1 MSALDALKPVL
12 AQWTTRYR
20 RSPLPAFL
28 AWWKGELVGLLPE
41 KWQAWL
47 QDRREVWLASIDGQQ
62 LVLQRQGDPGP
73 IASFDLAGDTDN
85 LRAELQRVM
94 GRGPTPDRLTFLTL
108 PQSEVLLRR
117 LPFPAAV
124 EQNLRQVLSFE
135 MDRQTPFRA
144 EQVHFDY
151 HADLDD
157 TGRQLQVDLAL
168 VPRPVLDSLL
178 ERARAIGLE
187 LDGADVLAAGEL
199 PQRQGFNFL
208 PEPMRAR
215 RSNPQRRL
223 NLILAGASVFLLF
236 LVMQQSLA
244 NRAQSLETLRERVED
259 ARSQAHAVVALRGQ
273 LNTAVEGAGYLN
285 DKKRDAPSVLRVLG
299 DLSARLPDDTWLE
312 RLTFRQGNVEMVGQS
327 GEATKLIA
335 LLQDSGTLASPAFA
349 GQISPDAR
357 TRKER
362 FNLNARYDFRS
373 DAPLLP
379 QSHQAAED
387 EAVQAKLAAQETAA
401 ANGQPG
407 TAVDGDVDGA
417 ASTDDTAGAS
427 DSSDPATDA
436 NNTDNTDTGTDDQ
449 SSDPGP
455 DNESTDDQEGDDAD
469 AAGTR

>member
-28 AWWKGELVGLLPE
+28 AWWRSELIGCLPE
-41 KWQAWL
+41 KWRAWL

-62 LVLQRQGDPGP
+62 LVLQRQGQPEP
-73 IASFDLAGDTDN
+73 IASFDLSADTDS
-85 LRAELQRVM
+85 LRADLQRLL
-94 GRGPTPDRLTFLTL
+94 GRGPTPDRLTILTL
-108 PQSEVLLRR
+108 PQADVLLRR

-144 EQVHFDY
+144 EQVHFDF

-157 TGRQLQVDLAL
+157 SGRQLQVDLAL
-168 VPRPVLDSLL
+168 VPRPVLDNLL
-178 ERARAIGLE
+178 ERARGLGLE
-187 LDGADVLAAGEL
+187 LDGVDVLAAAEL
-199 PQRQGFNFL
+199 PQRKGFNFL
-208 PEPMRAR
+208 PETMRSR

-223 NLILAGASVFLLF
+223 NLILGAASVILLF

-244 NRAQSLETLRERVED
+244 NRAQSLDTLRERVEE

-285 DKKRDAPSVLRVLG
+285 EKKRDAPSVLRVLG

-327 GEATKLIA
+327 GEATKLIS

-362 FNLNARYDFRS
+362 FNLNTRYEFRP
-373 DAPLLP
+373 DVPLLP
-379 QSHQAAED
+379 QPSEAVEAAEAPAANDANADDLDSDIAIKTGQAAQGSD
-387 EAVQAKLAAQETAA
+387 ADTDAADPAVTDDSPASDDAGA
-401 ANGQPG
+401 
-407 TAVDGDVDGA
+407 DGDAD
-417 ASTDDTAGAS
+417 
-427 DSSDPATDA
+427 TDA
-436 NNTDNTDTGTDDQ
+436 GVDNGND
-449 SSDPGP
+449 
-455 DNESTDDQEGDDAD
+455 EEGA
-469 AAGTR
+469 

>member
-12 AQWTTRYR
+12 AQWATRYR
-20 RSPLPAFL
+20 RSPVPAFL
-28 AWWKGELVGLLPE
+28 AWWKGELVGCLPE
-41 KWQAWL
+41 TWQAWL

-62 LVLQRQGDPGP
+62 LVLRRQGGTEP
-73 IASFDLAGDTDN
+73 IAGLDLAGDADH
-85 LRAELQRVM
+85 LRAELQRLL
-94 GRGPTPDRLTFLTL
+94 GRGPTPDRLVFLTL
-108 PQSEVLLRR
+108 PRSEVLVRR
-117 LPFPAAV
+117 LQFPAAV

-144 EQVHFDY
+144 EQVHFDF
-151 HADLDD
+151 HAEPDD
-157 TGRQLQVDLAL
+157 SGRQLQVDLAL
-168 VPRPVLDSLL
+168 VPRPALDGQL

-187 LDGADVLAAGEL
+187 LDGVDVLADDSR
-199 PQRQGFNFL
+199 PRRMGFNFL

-223 NLILAGASVFLLF
+223 NLILGASAVFLLF

-244 NRAQSLETLRERVED
+244 NRAQSLETLRERVEE

-273 LNTAVEGAGYLN
+273 LNTAIEGAGYLN
-285 DKKRDAPSVLRVLG
+285 EKKRTAPSVLRVLG

-335 LLQDSGTLASPAFA
+335 LLQDSGTLANPAFA

-373 DAPLLP
+373 DEPLLP
-379 QSHQAAED
+379 QG
-387 EAVQAKLAAQETAA
+387 AA
-401 ANGQPG
+401 AASGSQAPEAATATGDGDNGADTGAADAPPSGPDADPADNGGGQDNGNNGQ
-407 TAVDGDVDGA
+407 
-417 ASTDDTAGAS
+417 
-427 DSSDPATDA
+427 DPATGSEA
-436 NNTDNTDTGTDDQ
+436 DTGQDGGNNQDK
-449 SSDPGP
+449 
-455 DNESTDDQEGDDAD
+455 EGAD
-469 AAGTR
+469 ATAASPG

>member
-28 AWWKGELVGLLPE
+28 AWWKGELVGCLPE

-47 QDRREVWLASIDGQQ
+47 QDRREVWLASIEDGQ
-62 LVLQRQGDPGP
+62 LLFRRQGQAEP
-73 IASFDLAGDTDN
+73 LAGFELGPDTDTDN
-85 LRAELQRVM
+85 LRGELQRLL
-94 GRGPTPDRLTFLTL
+94 GRGPTPDRLLILTVS
-108 PQSEVLLRR
+108 QADVLLRR

-157 TGRQLQVDLAL
+157 NGRQLQVDLAL
-168 VPRPVLDSLL
+168 VPRPALDALL
-178 ERARAIGLE
+178 ERARNLGLE
-187 LDGADVLAAGEL
+187 LDGVDVLAAGDL
-199 PQRQGFNFL
+199 PQRRGFNFL
-208 PEPMRAR
+208 PESMRSR

-223 NLILAGASVFLLF
+223 NLILAAAAAFLLF

-244 NRAQSLETLRERVED
+244 NRAQSLDTLRERVED
-259 ARSQAHAVVALRGQ
+259 ARGQAHAVVALRGQ

-285 DKKRDAPSVLRVLG
+285 EKKRTTPSVLRVLG

-362 FNLNARYDFRS
+362 FNLNARYEFRP

-379 QSHQAAED
+379 ETPQTAGKPDQAPPAPDAGDAHGGAGADSDAEATD
-387 EAVQAKLAAQETAA
+387 
-401 ANGQPG
+401 N
-407 TAVDGDVDGA
+407 GA
-417 ASTDDTAGAS
+417 APAG
-427 DSSDPATDA
+427 TDA
-436 NNTDNTDTGTDDQ
+436 ASASADTDAGPADDN
-449 SSDPGP
+449 
-455 DNESTDDQEGDDAD
+455 DNADDKEGADAD
-469 AAGTR
+469 AAGTG